1 MKGIPFTTRIN
12 FELGA
17 EFRDLAETNDSVDE
31 VLSEVD
37 RVIESRYFNTN
48 KVILGPTEMLRWLWW
63 EKTRR
68 SFKFLANEMTVA
80 PF

>member
-1 MKGIPFTTRIN
+1 MKGIPFETNVDYT
-12 FELGA
+12 FGA
-17 EFRDLAETNDSVDE
+17 EFRELAEANDSVDE

-48 KVILGPTEMLRWLWW
+48 KVILGPAEMLRWLWW

-68 SFKFLANEMTVA
+68 SFKFLANEIAVA